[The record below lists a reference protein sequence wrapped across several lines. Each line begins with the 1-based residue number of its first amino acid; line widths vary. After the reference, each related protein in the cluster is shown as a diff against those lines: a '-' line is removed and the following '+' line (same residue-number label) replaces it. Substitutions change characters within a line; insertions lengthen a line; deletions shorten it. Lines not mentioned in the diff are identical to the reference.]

1 MPINDELLEVL
12 VCTLTKGK
20 LKYDEIQ
27 DALISVDYGSCFSI
41 KKGIPIFVSDADIDV
56 K

>member
-12 VCTLTKGK
+12 VCPLTKGR

-27 DALISVDYGSCFSI
+27 DALIGVDSGACFSI
-41 KKGIPIFVSDADIDV
+41 RNGIPMFVSDVDV